1 MYSFMN
7 SGSSNSEINFETD
20 DLFML
25 ITLFTSNSITNA
37 KRHIELCKRD
47 VITKE
52 DLRHGLIYETFEFLN
67 NHNLQDEMDK
77 IREQFNDSDDESDDD
92 GEDVYALF
100 ENNIVPDEEIVPFTQ
115 LDKFE
120 ICKIPKKEDREFL
133 QKLYK
138 HYDSWSSWQPETP
151 FEKILYSAINK
162 TY

>member
-1 MYSFMN
+1 MKA
-7 SGSSNSEINFETD
+7 GSSNNEINVDND

-37 KRHIELCKRD
+37 KRHIELCNRE

-52 DLRHGLIYETFEFLN
+52 DLRYGLIYETFEFLN
-67 NHNLQDEMDK
+67 NPNLQDEMDK
-77 IREQFNDSDDESDDD
+77 IRNAFDDIDDDDDDE
-92 GEDVYALF
+92 EDIDVLF
-100 ENNIVPDEEIVPFTQ
+100 ENNIVPDEDIVSFTQ

-120 ICKIPKKEDREFL
+120 ICKIPKQKDREFL

-138 HYDSWSSWQPETP
+138 HYNSWVSWEPESP